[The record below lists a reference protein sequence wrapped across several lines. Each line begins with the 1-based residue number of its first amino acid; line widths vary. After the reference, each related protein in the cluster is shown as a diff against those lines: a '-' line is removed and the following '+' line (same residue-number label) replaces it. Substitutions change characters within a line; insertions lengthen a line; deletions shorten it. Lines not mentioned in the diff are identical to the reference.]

1 MNQRLKILFYW
12 GKKFAEE
19 WKLCMCLVRYSLL
32 LSLSLSLFLSGWG
45 SALDPIQIHIA
56 DSLARVPHA
65 ETESQ

>member
-32 LSLSLSLFLSGWG
+32 LSLSLSLFEWVGIRIG
-45 SALDPIQIHIA
+45 SYTDPYC
-56 DSLARVPHA
+56 
-65 ETESQ
+65 